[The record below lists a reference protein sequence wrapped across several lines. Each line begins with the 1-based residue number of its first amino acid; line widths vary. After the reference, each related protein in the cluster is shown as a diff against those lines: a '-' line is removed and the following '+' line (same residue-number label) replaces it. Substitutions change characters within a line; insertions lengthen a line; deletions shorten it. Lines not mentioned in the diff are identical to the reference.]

1 MFFGE
6 AICLIVFLI
15 KNRRAHKQGLSD
27 AWTNQHGWKA
37 VFCYACTAAC
47 DMTATS
53 IMYAGLA
60 LTSSS
65 VYQMLR
71 GAIVVFTALLSVVW
85 LRKRLCMFHWAGV
98 WTVVLGVCIVG
109 AQKILQGGS
118 TAGSQ
123 SAMILGM
130 ILILVA
136 QAVQSVQVVAQEK
149 FIRRFGTPD
158 LLLVGLEGVFGTT

>member
-37 VFCYACTAAC
+37 IFCYACTAAC

-60 LTSSS
+60 LSSAS

-85 LRKRLCMFHWAGV
+85 LRKRLYRFHWAAV
-98 WTVVLGVCIVG
+98 IIVVLGVTIVG
-109 AQKILQGGS
+109 AQSIIK
-118 TAGSQ
+118 
-123 SAMILGM
+123 
-130 ILILVA
+130 
-136 QAVQSVQVVAQEK
+136 
-149 FIRRFGTPD
+149 D
-158 LLLVGLEGVFGTT
+158 